1 MAMHKIVFIDGFLSL
16 EKSQIPDSIVCLPM
30 DEAMLSYRI
39 FLQNYRTR
47 TNTALHDQGVFV
59 YIPPKTEVTLHIE
72 HQLTGSDTAYP
83 RVLFSLGKFA
93 SLQLYQTWNLED
105 HSVHAHMDAVLD
117 VGSKMLFKNLQKRSF
132 ATLSQSLLA
141 TLKKDAHFT
150 FRLYSEGSKNSHYTA
165 KLQLLEENA
174 EALLEGISHLNDA
187 ANHVQTT
194 VEHLAPQTK
203 SRQHF
208 KGLLNGKSHSSFEGK
223 IFVDP
228 IAQKTQGYQLCNHL
242 LLSDQATV
250 NVKPNLE
257 IFADDVKASH
267 GATLGQ
273 LDREALFYLTSRGLP
288 LAQAKEYLIKGFL
301 EELSECIP

>member
-1 MAMHKIVFIDGFLSL
+1 MHKIVFIDGFLSL
-16 EKSQIPDSIVCLPM
+16 EQSLIPESIVCLPM
-30 DEAMLSYRI
+30 DEAILSYRI
-39 FLQNYRTR
+39 FLQNYMTR
-47 TNTALHDQGVFV
+47 TNTTVHDQGVFV

-72 HQLTGSDTAYP
+72 HQLTGSETVYP
-83 RVLFSLGKFA
+83 RILFSLGKLANF
-93 SLQLYQTWNLED
+93 QLFQVWNLAD
-105 HSVHAHMDAVLD
+105 NSVNAHMDAVLD
-117 VGSKMLFKNLQKRSF
+117 VGSKMLFKNLQKGSL
-132 ATLSQSLLA
+132 ATLSQTLLA
-141 TLKKDAHFT
+141 TVKKDAHFT
-150 FRLYSEGSKNSHYTA
+150 FRLYSEGAKNSQYSA
-165 KLQLLEENA
+165 RVQLLEENA
-174 EALLEGISHLNDA
+174 EALLEGISYLNDTT
-187 ANHVQTT
+187 NQVQTM
-194 VEHLAPQTK
+194 VEHLAPHTQ

-208 KGLLNGKSHSSFEGK
+208 KGLLYGKSHSSFEGK

-288 LAQAKEYLIKGFL
+288 LARAKEYLIKGFV